1 MDEPCGNEIKMLPVL
16 MLPQKFRKSFNLHL
30 EVLEKVRYGPEEDYR
45 KDNQELRLGVEV
57 HSPVTT
63 PTKSIQRGALCC
75 GASHKKCNRN
85 PPYMELRHVAYSHML
100 SRAAISY
107 AFLPVWA
114 QQQQQAFSDPLCS
127 KDLEFRDGPLGF
139 TLEGSLVVA
148 VETNS
153 QAGQGE
159 DVGKFLGKGDQW

>member
-1 MDEPCGNEIKMLPVL
+1 
-16 MLPQKFRKSFNLHL
+16 
-30 EVLEKVRYGPEEDYR
+30 
-45 KDNQELRLGVEV
+45 
-57 HSPVTT
+57 
-63 PTKSIQRGALCC
+63 
-75 GASHKKCNRN
+75 
-85 PPYMELRHVAYSHML
+85 MELRHVAYSHML

-159 DVGKFLGKGDQW
+159 DVGKFLGKGDQWWPYHTFNPLALGLDRRKVHFYVVSGC